1 VKAVEQAQG
10 PFHKLKDHFT
20 TNMDEK
26 ELKIHRETLQLI
38 QRDLQFSQAK
48 EVAVEDEDDE

>member
-20 TNMDEK
+20 ANMDEK

-38 QRDLQFSQAK
+38 QKDLQFSQAK

>member
-20 TNMDEK
+20 MNMDEK